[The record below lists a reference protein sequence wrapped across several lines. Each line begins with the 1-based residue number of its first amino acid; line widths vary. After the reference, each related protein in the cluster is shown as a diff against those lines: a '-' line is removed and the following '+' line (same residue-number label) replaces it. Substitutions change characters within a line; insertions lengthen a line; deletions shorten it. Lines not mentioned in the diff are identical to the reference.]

1 MKISSWPRTFSCPTY
16 SASVAGRSDRSNCSS
31 CAEAGFAEI
40 NRSVSTVIST
50 IPVHYAAHRCTGATH
65 CLDIPLSAPE
75 QSTTVLSQALGE
87 RKLVAET
94 TTSYL

>member
-31 CAEAGFAEI
+31 CGEPGLAEI
-40 NRSVSTVIST
+40 NRSVSTVILT

-65 CLDIPLSAPE
+65 CLDSHAVTPE
-75 QSTTVLSQALGE
+75 QSFTVLSHAPWE
-87 RKLVAET
+87 RKLVDAT
-94 TTSYL
+94 TISN